1 MSEAG
6 EGAQAA
12 KTAGEAQA
20 GAAPAGEQSASTI
33 LAYERAN
40 GDIGIR
46 NHLLIIPTVIC
57 SNQVCSRIAQLVP
70 GAVAVPHPHG
80 CSQIG
85 ADKDRTFAVLAGT
98 GANPN
103 VGAVLIV
110 SLGCEVVDPQQLADA
125 IRVTGKP
132 VEWFDIQSVGGSV
145 KAIEHGAKLAR
156 QLQSDLM
163 RQPQVPV
170 PLSKLKVG
178 VKCGGSDATSGLA
191 SNPALG
197 AAADALVR
205 AGGTVVIGETTEI
218 IGAEHVLAER
228 CPDPAVR
235 ERLYAIVGRFEREVE
250 RMGADMRGGNP
261 SPGNIAGGLS
271 TIEEKSLGCISK
283 CGTSPILGVTE
294 YAERLPEGGL
304 YFMDSPGNDIE
315 CVSGMAA
322 AGAHIVCFTTGRGTP
337 TGAAVV
343 PVVKITGNDRTFS
356 LMEDNM
362 DVDVSPMLDGS
373 LDVEAAGE
381 RIWQEIVEVAAGKLT
396 KAEILGH
403 QEFSINRIGPSL

>member
-1 MSEAG
+1 MD
-6 EGAQAA
+6 
-12 KTAGEAQA
+12 
-20 GAAPAGEQSASTI
+20 TI
-33 LAYERAN
+33 MGYARAN
-40 GDIGIR
+40 GEFGIR

-57 SNQVCSRIAQLVP
+57 SNQVVTRIMQMVP
-70 GAVAVPHPHG
+70 DTVAIPHQHG

-85 ADKDRTFAVLAGT
+85 ADKQRTFDVLAGT
-98 GANPN
+98 GKNPN
-103 VGAVLIV
+103 VGGVIII
-110 SLGCEVVDPQQLADA
+110 SLGCEVVDPDALAEA

-132 VEWFDIQSVGGSV
+132 VEVFDIQSVGGSV
-145 KAIEHGAKLAR
+145 KAIQHGVDIARRMRAELDREAK
-156 QLQSDLM
+156 
-163 RQPQVPV
+163 VPV
-170 PLSKLKVG
+170 PLSELRVG

-197 AAADALVR
+197 VAADSLIGE
-205 AGGTVVIGETTEI
+205 GGSIVIGETTEI

-228 CPDPAVR
+228 CRTSEVKAK
-235 ERLYAIVGRFEREVE
+235 LYHIVDRFEKEVE
-250 RMGADMRGGNP
+250 RMGEDMRGGNP

-283 CGTSPILGVTE
+283 CGTAPIEGVVE
-294 YAERLPEGGL
+294 YAEELPGKGL

-322 AGAHIVCFTTGRGTP
+322 AGVHIVCFTTGRGTP

-343 PVVKITGNDRTFS
+343 PVIKITGNQRMFERMS
-356 LMEDNM
+356 DNM
-362 DVDVSPMLDGS
+362 DVNVSSMLDGTLALS
-373 LDVEAAGE
+373 DAGE
-381 RIWQEIVEVAAGKLT
+381 LIWQEIKEVADGKLT

>member
-1 MSEAG
+1 M
-6 EGAQAA
+6 
-12 KTAGEAQA
+12 KTFM
-20 GAAPAGEQSASTI
+20 
-33 LAYERAN
+33 AYRRPN

-57 SNQVCSRIAQLVP
+57 SNQVCNRIMQLVP
-70 GAVAVPHPHG
+70 DTIAIPHQHG

-85 ADKDRTFAVLAGT
+85 ADKDRTFEVLAGT
-98 GANPN
+98 GKNPN
-103 VGAVLIV
+103 VGGVIII
-110 SLGCEVVDPQQLADA
+110 SLGCEVVDPIALAEE
-125 IRVTGKP
+125 IRKTGKP
-132 VEWFDIQSVGGSV
+132 VEVFDIQSVGGSV
-145 KAIEHGAKLAR
+145 KAIQHGAELAR
-156 QLQSDLM
+156 KMKAELDKQQ
-163 RQPQVPV
+163 REEV

-197 AAADALVR
+197 VAADSLIEHE
-205 AGGTVVIGETTEI
+205 GSIVIGETTEI

-228 CPDPAVR
+228 CIDASTKDK
-235 ERLYAIVGRFEREVE
+235 LYYIVDRFEKEVD

-283 CGTSPILGVTE
+283 CGTAPIRGVIE
-294 YAERLPEGGL
+294 YAEDIPETGL

-322 AGAHIVCFTTGRGTP
+322 GGAHIVCFTTGRGTP
-337 TGAAVV
+337 TGSAVV
-343 PVVKITGNDRTFS
+343 PVIKITGNSKVFRH
-356 LMEDNM
+356 MEDNM
-362 DVDVSPMLDGS
+362 DVDVSDVLSGTIS
-373 LDVEAAGE
+373 LQESGE
-381 RIWQEIVEVAAGKLT
+381 RIWQEIIDVASGKLT